1 MEIDLSESRSGGA
14 AGMALFDHLPV
25 RIGTQQLLDDGSVT
39 VAHDDKDAL
48 VGIPCGAADVR
59 VHPDVAQV
67 PLAEELS
74 TGIVA
79 RHPISRSKSMRLRIA
94 VAVTAS
100 NSNPFEADKE

>member
-1 MEIDLSESRSGGA
+1 M
-14 AGMALFDHLPV
+14 
-25 RIGTQQLLDDGSVT
+25 
-39 VAHDDKDAL
+39 
-48 VGIPCGAADVR
+48 
-59 VHPDVAQV
+59 
-67 PLAEELS
+67 LAESMSGREAFGQRNISTKPKAHRKLTIVALS